1 MRHELTVFVFTFGLF
16 LGMLLFLEIGRRI
29 AIRRMKEDA
38 GAAGEGIGAVDGAV
52 FALLG
57 LLIAFTFSGASSRF
71 DTRRQLIVEE
81 SNDIGTAYLRLDLL
95 PADLQPALRESFR
108 RYLDARIEVYR
119 KLPDIAAAKESL
131 AKANELQKQIWRQ
144 AVGASRTEGA
154 PLAASILLLPALN
167 AMIDITKT
175 RTMASLMHP
184 PTVVFV
190 MLFGL
195 ALAASLLAGYG
206 MTGSKVRR
214 WFHMLGFAL
223 VVAFT
228 VYVIMDIEYPRFGL
242 IRVDAF
248 DQALVDHLRNPVDF
262 AGLQQAVDIL
272 TDTLLSHLA
281 YEEAQ
286 LVEPLARHGF
296 YSGQI

>member
-1 MRHELTVFVFTFGLF
+1 VFRFQDQKFFLTPDTHPRSLRETDMRHELTVFLFTFGLF

-29 AIRRMKEDA
+29 AIRRMKEDS
-38 GAAGEGIGAVDGAV
+38 GTAGEGVGAVDGAV

-81 SNDIGTAYLRLDLL
+81 TNDIGTAYLRVDLL

-108 RYLDARIEVYR
+108 RYLDTRIEVYR

-144 AVGASRTEGA
+144 AVVASRAEGA
-154 PLAASILLLPALN
+154 QPAAPVLLLPALN
-167 AMIDITKT
+167 AMIDITTT
-175 RTMASLMHP
+175 RTMATQLHP
-184 PTVVFV
+184 PVIVFV

-223 VVAFT
+223 VMAFA
-228 VYVIMDIEYPRFGL
+228 VYVILDIEYPRLGL

-248 DQALVDHLRNPVDF
+248 DQALVDLRQSMNP
-262 AGLQQAVDIL
+262 
-272 TDTLLSHLA
+272 
-281 YEEAQ
+281 
-286 LVEPLARHGF
+286 
-296 YSGQI
+296 

>member
-1 MRHELTVFVFTFGLF
+1 MSHALTVFVFTFGLF

-29 AIRRMKEDA
+29 AVRRMREDTE
-38 GAAGEGIGAVDGAV
+38 AAGEGVGAVDGAV

-81 SNDIGTAYLRLDLL
+81 TNDIGTAYLRLDLL

-119 KLPDIAAAKESL
+119 KLPDIVAAKESL
-131 AKANELQKQIWRQ
+131 AKANELQGQIWRQ
-144 AVGASRTEGA
+144 AVVASRAEGA
-154 PLAASILLLPALN
+154 PPAAPILLLPALN
-167 AMIDITKT
+167 AMIDITTT
-175 RTMASLMHP
+175 RTMATQMHP

-195 ALAASLLAGYG
+195 AMAASLLAGYG

-223 VVAFT
+223 VMAFV
-228 VYVIMDIEYPRFGL
+228 VYVILDIEYPRFGL
-242 IRVDAF
+242 IQVDAF
-248 DQALVDHLRNPVDF
+248 DQALVDLRASMNP
-262 AGLQQAVDIL
+262 
-272 TDTLLSHLA
+272 
-281 YEEAQ
+281 
-286 LVEPLARHGF
+286 
-296 YSGQI
+296 

>member
-1 MRHELTVFVFTFGLF
+1 MNHVLTALVLTLGLF

-29 AIRRMKEDA
+29 AVRRVREDS
-38 GAAGEGIGAVDGAV
+38 GAAGEGVGAVDGAV

-81 SNDIGTAYLRLDLL
+81 TNDIGTAYLRLDLL

-119 KLPDIAAAKESL
+119 KLPDIAAAKKSL
-131 AKANELQKQIWRQ
+131 AKADELQRQIWRQ
-144 AVGASRTEGA
+144 AIVASRAEGA
-154 PLAASILLLPALN
+154 PVAAPILLLPALN
-167 AMIDITKT
+167 AMIDITTT
-175 RTMASLMHP
+175 RTMAIQMHP
-184 PTVVFV
+184 PTIVFV

-223 VVAFT
+223 VMAFA
-228 VYVIMDIEYPRFGL
+228 VYVILDIEYPRLGL

-248 DQALVDHLRNPVDF
+248 DQALVDLRASMNP
-262 AGLQQAVDIL
+262 
-272 TDTLLSHLA
+272 
-281 YEEAQ
+281 
-286 LVEPLARHGF
+286 
-296 YSGQI
+296 